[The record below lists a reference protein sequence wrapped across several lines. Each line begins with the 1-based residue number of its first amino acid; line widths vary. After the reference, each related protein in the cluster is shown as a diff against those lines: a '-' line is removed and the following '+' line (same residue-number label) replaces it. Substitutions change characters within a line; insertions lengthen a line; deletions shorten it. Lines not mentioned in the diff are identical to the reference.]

1 MSTKIFLT
9 GATGYIGGDALY
21 ALYEAHPEFEYA
33 LLVRNEEKGK
43 QVAAAYPRA
52 RLVYGELDDDEVIS
66 REAAAADIVVHT
78 ANSADN
84 MPSAKAIAK
93 GLAAGHPPS
102 TTSTSTP
109 SKPGYWLHVCGTGML
124 MHHDKIRNRYGQA
137 PAEGELYHDIDD
149 IGRIVNFADEALHR
163 DVDKVVLAS
172 NSPEEGGVRTLI
184 VSPPCIYGAG
194 RGPGNR
200 RSVQVNRLAALA
212 LARGGRA
219 PVQRPG
225 LTEWDHVH
233 VRDLSAFFVLAVEA
247 AVSSSSNPNPNPN
260 NNPEIFG
267 PHGYFFLESGSHRWS
282 DVARWVAESAARQ
295 GFVPAGQEA
304 RVEEVDDFYF
314 FGMNARSVA
323 ARARRYL
330 GWEPVA
336 PGLREEIDEIVA
348 VEAEVL
354 RKNEEK
360 QEA

>member
-1 MSTKIFLT
+1 MQRNLPPQSPIWKRESKPDR
-9 GATGYIGGDALY
+9 ATD
-21 ALYEAHPEFEYA
+21 
-33 LLVRNEEKGK
+33 
-43 QVAAAYPRA
+43 
-52 RLVYGELDDDEVIS
+52 
-66 REAAAADIVVHT
+66 T

-84 MPSAKAIAK
+84 VPSAKAIAK
-93 GLAAGHPPS
+93 GLAAGHS
-102 TTSTSTP
+102 

-124 MHHDKIRNRYGQA
+124 MHHDKALKRYGQA
-137 PAEGELYHDIDD
+137 PAAGELYHDIDD
-149 IGRIVNFADEALHR
+149 IDRILHFADEALHR
-163 DVDKVVLAS
+163 DVDKVVLGSNNPAGAS
-172 NSPEEGGVRTLI
+172 EGGGGVRTLI

-200 RSVQVNRLAALA
+200 RSVQVNRLAALT

-247 AVSSSSNPNPNPN
+247 AASSSSSSGND
-260 NNPEIFG
+260 PEIFG
-267 PHGYFFLESGSHRWS
+267 ERGYFFLESGSHRWS
-282 DVARWVAESAARQ
+282 DVARWVADSAARQ
-295 GFVPAGQEA
+295 GFVPEGQA

-330 GWEPVA
+330 GWKPVA
-336 PGLREEIDEIVA
+336 PGLREEIDGIVA

-354 RKNEEK
+354 KNKKEE
-360 QEA
+360 A